1 MGVTASIYLGTMSN
15 NDSGKDGTIVTT
27 VNADATAAKYIK
39 GFGLQWNM
47 LPVVSSLTSKNLPIL
62 QTEHKCGNYPWD
74 TANFHMDKAPNDHA
88 YAIETW
94 GLIRDW
100 IKQNVTSYSAWNMVL
115 DTIGNGV
122 DSGRLWPQN
131 ALLTVDR
138 TAKTLTATPAYYVF
152 RHYSQYVDPG
162 AKRVALSGNTLDG
175 VAFKNADGTQV
186 AVLYNSGTAAKTTV
200 VAISGTRLQFSIPA
214 SGFATIK
221 K

>member
-1 MGVTASIYLGTMSN
+1 MSN
-15 NDSGKDGTIVTT
+15 NDSGKDGTIITT
-27 VNADATAAKYIK
+27 VNADATASKYIK

-74 TANFHMDKAPNDHA
+74 TANFKSDKAPNDHA

-100 IKQNVTSYSAWNMVL
+100 LKANVTSYSAWNMVL
-115 DTIGNGV
+115 DTIGTGI
-122 DSGRLWPQN
+122 DAGRRWPQN

-138 TAKTLTATPAYYVF
+138 TAKTVTATPAYYVF
-152 RHYSQYVDPG
+152 RHFSQYVLPG
-162 AKRVALSGNTLDG
+162 AKRVAISGTSLDAL
-175 VAFKNADGTQV
+175 AFKNADGSIV
-186 AVLYNSGTAAKTTV
+186 AIFYNSGTAAKTTTV
-200 VAISGTRLQFSIPA
+200 SIGSARLQFSVPA
-214 SGFATIK
+214 SGFATVK